1 MPKTPKR
8 KSAAVMFTDIAG
20 YTEAMSKSEQKAL
33 EMLRRKQD
41 ILTVNMV
48 IIGKVQG
55 VGFRY
60 FVLRQAQE
68 LGIRGWVNNKP
79 NGDVEALAQ
88 GEKAD
93 LEQFIAKVKEG
104 PSFSRV
110 EDVSLNW
117 VKEAEQY
124 FGFEII

>member
-1 MPKTPKR
+1 MT
-8 KSAAVMFTDIAG
+8 TQ
-20 YTEAMSKSEQKAL
+20 SE
-33 EMLRRKQD
+33 E
-41 ILTVNMV
+41 ILTVNLT
-48 IIGKVQG
+48 ISGKVQG

-68 LGIRGWVNNKP
+68 LGITGWVSNKS

>member
-1 MPKTPKR
+1 MGKTQL
-8 KSAAVMFTDIAG
+8 
-20 YTEAMSKSEQKAL
+20 MSSQSE
-33 EMLRRKQD
+33 D
-41 ILTVNMV
+41 NLTVNMK
-48 IIGKVQG
+48 ITGKVQG

-68 LGIRGWVNNKP
+68 LGINGWVSNKS
-79 NGDVEALAQ
+79 NGNVEAFAQ

-93 LEQFIAKVKEG
+93 LERFIAKVNEG

-117 VKEAEQY
+117 LNEGEQY

>member
-1 MPKTPKR
+1 
-8 KSAAVMFTDIAG
+8 
-20 YTEAMSKSEQKAL
+20 MSSQPE
-33 EMLRRKQD
+33 D
-41 ILTVNMV
+41 TLTVNMK
-48 IIGKVQG
+48 ITGKVQG

-60 FVLRQAQE
+60 FVLRQAQK
-68 LGIRGWVNNKP
+68 LGINGWVSNKS

-104 PSFSRV
+104 TTFSRV
-110 EDVSLNW
+110 DNVNLEWMNKD
-117 VKEAEQY
+117 EQY

>member
-1 MPKTPKR
+1 MGETPF
-8 KSAAVMFTDIAG
+8 MT
-20 YTEAMSKSEQKAL
+20 TQSEEIFKVN
-33 EMLRRKQD
+33 
-41 ILTVNMV
+41 LT
-48 IIGKVQG
+48 ISGKVQR

-60 FVLRQAQE
+60 FVLRHAQE
-68 LGIRGWVNNKP
+68 LGINGWVSNKS

-104 PSFSRV
+104 TTFSRV
-110 EDVSLNW
+110 DNVNLEWMNKD
-117 VKEAEQY
+117 EQY

>member
-1 MPKTPKR
+1 MKIT
-8 KSAAVMFTDIAG
+8 
-20 YTEAMSKSEQKAL
+20 
-33 EMLRRKQD
+33 
-41 ILTVNMV
+41 
-48 IIGKVQG
+48 GKVQG

-60 FVLRQAQE
+60 FVLRKAQE
-68 LGIRGWVNNKP
+68 LGINGWVSNKP

-93 LEQFIAKVKEG
+93 LELFIAKVKQG
-104 PSFSRV
+104 PAFSRV

-117 VKEAEQY
+117 LNEAEQY

>member
-1 MPKTPKR
+1 MPPQ
-8 KSAAVMFTDIAG
+8 
-20 YTEAMSKSEQKAL
+20 SEN
-33 EMLRRKQD
+33 
-41 ILTVNMV
+41 ILTVNMT
-48 IIGKVQG
+48 ISGKVQG

-68 LGIRGWVNNKP
+68 LSINGWVSNKP
-79 NGDVEALAQ
+79 NGDVEAFAQ

-93 LEQFIAKVKEG
+93 LERFIAKVKEG

-110 EDVSLNW
+110 DDVNLNW
-117 VKEAEQY
+117 VNEAEQY

>member
-1 MPKTPKR
+1 
-8 KSAAVMFTDIAG
+8 
-20 YTEAMSKSEQKAL
+20 MSSPPE
-33 EMLRRKQD
+33 D
-41 ILTVNMV
+41 TLTVNMK
-48 IIGKVQG
+48 ITGKVQG

-68 LGIRGWVNNKP
+68 RGMYGWVSNKP
-79 NGDVEALAQ
+79 NGDVEAFAQ

-93 LEQFIAKVKEG
+93 LERFIAKVKEG

>member
-1 MPKTPKR
+1 MGETPL
-8 KSAAVMFTDIAG
+8 
-20 YTEAMSKSEQKAL
+20 MSSPPE
-33 EMLRRKQD
+33 D
-41 ILTVNMV
+41 YLTVNMK
-48 IIGKVQG
+48 ITGKVQG

-68 LGIRGWVNNKP
+68 LGITGWVSNKS
-79 NGDVEALAQ
+79 NGDVEAFAQ

-93 LEQFIAKVKEG
+93 LERFIAKVKEG

-117 VKEAEQY
+117 LNEGEQY
-124 FGFEII
+124 FGFEIL

>member
-1 MPKTPKR
+1 MGETLL
-8 KSAAVMFTDIAG
+8 
-20 YTEAMSKSEQKAL
+20 MSSPSENT
-33 EMLRRKQD
+33 
-41 ILTVNMV
+41 LTVNMK
-48 IIGKVQG
+48 ITGKVQG
-55 VGFRY
+55 VGFRF
-60 FVLRQAQE
+60 FVQQQAQK
-68 LGIRGWVNNKP
+68 LGINGWVSNKS

-93 LEQFIAKVKEG
+93 LEQFIAKVKQG

>member
-1 MPKTPKR
+1 MKIT
-8 KSAAVMFTDIAG
+8 
-20 YTEAMSKSEQKAL
+20 
-33 EMLRRKQD
+33 
-41 ILTVNMV
+41 
-48 IIGKVQG
+48 GKVQG

-60 FVLRQAQE
+60 FVLREAQK
-68 LGIRGWVNNKP
+68 LGINGCSSNKP
-79 NGDVEALAQ
+79 NGAVQALAQ

-117 VKEAEQY
+117 LNEGEQY

>member
-1 MPKTPKR
+1 MGETPIMTTQ
-8 KSAAVMFTDIAG
+8 S
-20 YTEAMSKSEQKAL
+20 EA
-33 EMLRRKQD
+33 
-41 ILTVNMV
+41 ILTVNLT
-48 IIGKVQG
+48 ISGKVQG

-60 FVLRQAQE
+60 FVLRQAQKH
-68 LGIRGWVNNKP
+68 GMYGWVSNKP
-79 NGDVEALAQ
+79 NGDVEAFAQ

-93 LEQFIAKVKEG
+93 LEQCIAKVKEG

>member
-1 MPKTPKR
+1 MSSQLEDTP
-8 KSAAVMFTDIAG
+8 
-20 YTEAMSKSEQKAL
+20 
-33 EMLRRKQD
+33 
-41 ILTVNMV
+41 TVKMK
-48 IIGKVQG
+48 ITGKVQG

-60 FVLRQAQE
+60 FVLRKAQE
-68 LGIRGWVNNKP
+68 LGIKGWVSNKS
-79 NGDVEALAQ
+79 NGNVEALAH

-110 EDVSLNW
+110 DDVNLNW
-117 VKEAEQY
+117 VNEAEQY

>member
-1 MPKTPKR
+1 
-8 KSAAVMFTDIAG
+8 
-20 YTEAMSKSEQKAL
+20 MSSHSE
-33 EMLRRKQD
+33 D
-41 ILTVNMV
+41 NLTVNMK
-48 IIGKVQG
+48 ITGKVQG
-55 VGFRY
+55 VGFR
-60 FVLRQAQE
+60 FLVQQQAQK
-68 LGIRGWVNNKP
+68 LGINGWVSNKS

-110 EDVSLNW
+110 DNVNLKWMN
-117 VKEAEQY
+117 KGEQY

>member
-1 MPKTPKR
+1 MGETPL
-8 KSAAVMFTDIAG
+8 
-20 YTEAMSKSEQKAL
+20 MSSPPE
-33 EMLRRKQD
+33 D
-41 ILTVNMV
+41 TLTVNMK
-48 IIGKVQG
+48 ITGKVQG

-60 FVLRQAQE
+60 FFLRQAQNS
-68 LGIRGWVNNKP
+68 INGWVRNIP

-93 LEQFIAKVKEG
+93 LQQFIAKVKEG

-117 VKEAEQY
+117 VKEAEQC

>member
-1 MPKTPKR
+1 MGETPF
-8 KSAAVMFTDIAG
+8 MT
-20 YTEAMSKSEQKAL
+20 TQSE
-33 EMLRRKQD
+33 E
-41 ILTVNMV
+41 ILKVNLT
-48 IIGKVQG
+48 ISGKVQG

-68 LGIRGWVNNKP
+68 LGILGWVSNKP
-79 NGDVEALAQ
+79 NGDVEAFAQ

-93 LEQFIAKVKEG
+93 LERFIAKVKEG

>member
-1 MPKTPKR
+1 MGETPLM
-8 KSAAVMFTDIAG
+8 ATQ
-20 YTEAMSKSEQKAL
+20 SE
-33 EMLRRKQD
+33 E
-41 ILTVNMV
+41 ILTVNLT
-48 IIGKVQG
+48 ISGKVQG

-68 LGIRGWVNNKP
+68 LSILGWVNNKP
-79 NGDVEALAQ
+79 NGDVEAFAQ

-93 LEQFIAKVKEG
+93 LERFIAKVKDG

-117 VKEAEQY
+117 VNEADKY

>member
-1 MPKTPKR
+1 
-8 KSAAVMFTDIAG
+8 
-20 YTEAMSKSEQKAL
+20 MSSQPE
-33 EMLRRKQD
+33 D
-41 ILTVNMV
+41 NLTVNMK
-48 IIGKVQG
+48 ITGKVQG

-88 GEKAD
+88 GEKEGLD
-93 LEQFIAKVKEG
+93 HFIAKVKQG
-104 PSFSRV
+104 PAFSRV

-117 VKEAEQY
+117 VNETEQY
-124 FGFEII
+124 FSFEII

>member
-1 MPKTPKR
+1 MGKTPL
-8 KSAAVMFTDIAG
+8 
-20 YTEAMSKSEQKAL
+20 MSSQSE
-33 EMLRRKQD
+33 D
-41 ILTVNMV
+41 NLTVNMK
-48 IIGKVQG
+48 ITGKVQG

-68 LGIRGWVNNKP
+68 LGINGWVSNKS
-79 NGDVEALAQ
+79 NGDVEAFAQ

-117 VKEAEQY
+117 LNEAEQY
-124 FGFEII
+124 FGFEIK

>member
-1 MPKTPKR
+1 
-8 KSAAVMFTDIAG
+8 
-20 YTEAMSKSEQKAL
+20 MSSQL
-33 EMLRRKQD
+33 ED
-41 ILTVNMV
+41 TLTVKMK
-48 IIGKVQG
+48 ITGKVQG

-60 FVLRQAQE
+60 FVLRQAQK
-68 LGIRGWVNNKP
+68 LGINGWVSNKY

-110 EDVSLNW
+110 EDISLNW
-117 VKEAEQY
+117 VNEAEKY

>member
-1 MPKTPKR
+1 MGETQL
-8 KSAAVMFTDIAG
+8 
-20 YTEAMSKSEQKAL
+20 MSSQSE
-33 EMLRRKQD
+33 D
-41 ILTVNMV
+41 TLTVNMK
-48 IIGKVQG
+48 ITGKVQG

-68 LGIRGWVNNKP
+68 LGITGWVSNKP

-110 EDVSLNW
+110 DNVNLEWMN
-117 VKEAEQY
+117 KGEQY

>member
-1 MPKTPKR
+1 
-8 KSAAVMFTDIAG
+8 
-20 YTEAMSKSEQKAL
+20 
-33 EMLRRKQD
+33 
-41 ILTVNMV
+41 MV
-48 IIGKVQG
+48 ITGTVQG

-68 LGIRGWVNNKP
+68 LGIYGWVSNKP
-79 NGDVEALAQ
+79 NGDVEAFAQ

-93 LEQFIAKVKEG
+93 LERFIAKVKQG

>member
-1 MPKTPKR
+1 
-8 KSAAVMFTDIAG
+8 
-20 YTEAMSKSEQKAL
+20 MSSQPE
-33 EMLRRKQD
+33 D
-41 ILTVNMV
+41 TLTVNMK
-48 IIGKVQG
+48 ITGKVQG

-60 FVLRQAQE
+60 FVLRQAQK
-68 LGIRGWVNNKP
+68 LGINGWVSNKS

-104 PSFSRV
+104 TTFSRV
-110 EDVSLNW
+110 DNVNLEWMN
-117 VKEAEQY
+117 KGEQY

>member
-1 MPKTPKR
+1 MAETQL
-8 KSAAVMFTDIAG
+8 
-20 YTEAMSKSEQKAL
+20 MSSPPE
-33 EMLRRKQD
+33 D
-41 ILTVNMV
+41 TLTVN
-48 IIGKVQG
+48 IKITGKVQG

-68 LGIRGWVNNKP
+68 LDINGWVSNKS
-79 NGDVEALAQ
+79 NGDVEALTQ

-117 VKEAEQY
+117 VNKGEQY

>member
-1 MPKTPKR
+1 
-8 KSAAVMFTDIAG
+8 
-20 YTEAMSKSEQKAL
+20 MSTQL
-33 EMLRRKQD
+33 ED
-41 ILTVNMV
+41 NLTVNMK
-48 IIGKVQG
+48 ITGKVQG

-68 LGIRGWVNNKP
+68 LSINGWVSNKS

-88 GEKAD
+88 GA
-93 LEQFIAKVKEG
+93 KEG
-104 PSFSRV
+104 LDHFITKVEQGPAFSRV

-117 VKEAEQY
+117 VNEAEQY

>member
-1 MPKTPKR
+1 
-8 KSAAVMFTDIAG
+8 
-20 YTEAMSKSEQKAL
+20 
-33 EMLRRKQD
+33 
-41 ILTVNMV
+41 MV

-68 LGIRGWVNNKP
+68 LGITGWVSNKP

-93 LEQFIAKVKEG
+93 LEQFVAKVKEG
-104 PSFSRV
+104 PSFSGV
-110 EDVSLNW
+110 EDVSLNC
-117 VKEAEQY
+117 VNEAEQY